1 MGWITAVPN
10 LFGARDQF
18 KGRHVFPQTGVGAW
32 FGGDS
37 RALRY
42 CAFISIVITSAPP
55 QVIRHSIPEIGD
67 PYITGSS
74 DFSERGLYVP
84 SSTIYNSQDM
94 ETTEMTVNR

>member
-37 RALRY
+37 RGLHSW
-42 CAFISIVITSAPP
+42 CTSPSLLLHQLHFRSP
-55 QVIRHSIPEIGD
+55 GIDLGD
-67 PYITGSS
+67 P
-74 DFSERGLYVP
+74 
-84 SSTIYNSQDM
+84 
-94 ETTEMTVNR
+94 